1 MNNYTVQIRERRQ
14 ITLPK
19 PILEQFDMQ
28 IGDSLEVKIKDKEV
42 ILKPVKKVALEALK
56 EIQMAFA
63 NSKVTEKELQDE
75 LAKQRLPQK

>member
-75 LAKQRLPQK
+75 LVKQRLPQK